1 MRRKE
6 RKKAEPVYSSE
17 DIEMLKQ
24 QPGVI
29 EVTPDMIIF
38 DLKFKQ
44 ELYDVWR
51 KNPCTETIRKFF
63 KKKGTDMK
71 VISNALVGRFQR
83 NFQSYGRPQFQAL
96 PLFDKRDGD
105 GVPHKTAEEL
115 VEEGVLEKWKR
126 GYRITSA
133 FNALIRNAY
142 LAAYPTKTVEDII
155 RESGYNPL
163 DIGDTRVNYL
173 HMVWFYARKE
183 NGIYRSATIRKLY
196 EKNRNIT
203 AGYGSY
209 GWTSDMIDGP
219 ANIGA
224 YTSIGKNVRRI
235 CVNHLANYATTHP
248 CVFNPVLG
256 WVDKDPRKETHID
269 IGNDVWIGDNVT
281 ILPSCTAIG
290 NGAVVAAGAVVSKN
304 IPPYEIWGGTGSL
317 HKTAFS

>member
-1 MRRKE
+1 MIDELFNRSRFFRK
-6 RKKAEPVYSSE
+6 
-17 DIEMLKQ
+17 L
-24 QPGVI
+24 
-29 EVTPDMIIF
+29 
-38 DLKFKQ
+38 
-44 ELYDVWR
+44 
-51 KNPCTETIRKFF
+51 
-63 KKKGTDMK
+63 
-71 VISNALVGRFQR
+71 
-83 NFQSYGRPQFQAL
+83 
-96 PLFDKRDGD
+96 
-105 GVPHKTAEEL
+105 
-115 VEEGVLEKWKR
+115 
-126 GYRITSA
+126 
-133 FNALIRNAY
+133 
-142 LAAYPTKTVEDII
+142 
-155 RESGYNPL
+155 
-163 DIGDTRVNYL
+163 
-173 HMVWFYARKE
+173 MVWFYARKE

-256 WVDKDPRKETHID
+256 WVDKDPRKKTHID

-304 IPPYEIWGGTGSL
+304 IPPYEIWGGVPARCIKRRFPEDIARRLEETEWWNLSEDKL
-317 HKTAFS
+317 KAYKDYFAKPEELIRALEKDVK